1 MSSVQDL
8 VTAIISGKATE
19 IESSFK
25 SAISD
30 KVLDMVSD
38 MKTEMAQGI
47 FKEGYQLD
55 ELSNATLDSYR
66 KKAFDEPGFTKGEG
80 RRRATDKLSSYGDS
94 KVLSSEN
101 IASAKSEIKNLIS
114 PEHHAK
120 YPISKITNYKSANK
134 IYKDAKAAGHLN
146 EELDLEDYQLEEIED
161 FMMSE
166 EFEQLDEISKKTLG
180 SYIKYASDDRAAKSL
195 SGGLSA
201 SDTKGSVES
210 DKLLKQADKRKAGIR
225 TALTK
230 LTKEDLDEAVNHSAF
245 IKKYKE
251 NEDDNEH
258 SKNVVHLAK
267 HVGSSEDQ
275 EEANDILKSHNK
287 AGHLTSEVSKR
298 RDTLHKKLWSPA
310 IQKAY
315 NK

>member
-25 SAISD
+25 TAISD

-47 FKEGYQLD
+47 FKEEVELDEDASHITDFGDRQKYNALRKMEQDRVSQSKKASSPIKKSHHLDMANKHNSDANDILDKYKLNKEDFESLD
-55 ELSNATLDSYR
+55 ELS
-66 KKAFDEPGFTKGEG
+66 
-80 RRRATDKLSSYGDS
+80 
-94 KVLSSEN
+94 
-101 IASAKSEIKNLIS
+101 
-114 PEHHAK
+114 
-120 YPISKITNYKSANK
+120 
-134 IYKDAKAAGHLN
+134 KD
-146 EELDLEDYQLEEIED
+146 
-161 FMMSE
+161 
-166 EFEQLDEISKKTLG
+166 TLG
-180 SYIKYASDDRAAKSL
+180 SYVKYASDDRATKSL
-195 SGGLSA
+195 KSGLSA
-201 SDTKGSVES
+201 SDTKCSGAS

-230 LTKEDLDEAVNHSAF
+230 LTKEDLDEAVNYSAF

-267 HVGSSEDQ
+267 HVGSDEDQ

-287 AGHLTSEVSKR
+287 AGHLTSGLSSR